1 VTAAL
6 LAPLAQS
13 GPVIP
18 DFGRGDDCIRTN
30 GKFCTQWF
38 LDNFSDR
45 FLPRV
50 WEHIQITLIAL
61 AVGFVIA
68 FAAALIAYRY
78 ARFELPFANVSALF
92 YTIPSIA
99 FFQIMVPITGIGRLS
114 IEIALISY
122 TLLILFRNTL
132 TGLKEVPVEA
142 REAAEGMG
150 LTRRQMLTRIE
161 LPLAMPAIIAG
172 LRVATVTTI
181 SLATVA
187 AFITPLGLG
196 APIFR
201 AITTGANTEF
211 VGASL
216 LAIALA
222 LIADALIVGLQW
234 GLTPW
239 ARARRR
245 SS

>member
-1 VTAAL
+1 M
-6 LAPLAQS
+6 
-13 GPVIP
+13 
-18 DFGRGDDCIRTN
+18 
-30 GKFCTQWF
+30 
-38 LDNFSDR
+38 
-45 FLPRV
+45 PRV
-50 WEHIQITLIAL
+50 WEHIEITAIAL
-61 AVGFVIA
+61 GIGFTIA
-68 FAAALIAYRY
+68 FAGALIAFRFE
-78 ARFELPFANVSALF
+78 RFELPFANVSALF

-99 FFQIMVPITGIGRLS
+99 FFQIMVPITGIGWLS

-132 TGLKEVPVEA
+132 TGLKEVPAEA

-150 LTRRQMLTRIE
+150 LTRLQILTRIE

-172 LRVATVTTI
+172 VRVATVTTI

-222 LIADALIVGLQW
+222 LVADAIIVGLQW
-234 GLTPW
+234 ALTPW

-245 SS
+245 AT